1 MAEKSSSIR
10 LLIGRSW
17 VRIPPGLHNK
27 YNWEIIL
34 DNNPDKLIPESG
46 KIAISSVVWILDN
59 SKAWCN
65 MVRHIVDEHIPQKI
79 WWKATYVMLNLIQH
93 LKQNNRD
100 SSSNYAKM
108 LRNYNSSLNSEIQN
122 NKTYKI
128 MQIKKGALFY

>member
-1 MAEKSSSIR
+1 
-10 LLIGRSW
+10 
-17 VRIPPGLHNK
+17 
-27 YNWEIIL
+27 
-34 DNNPDKLIPESG
+34 
-46 KIAISSVVWILDN
+46 
-59 SKAWCN
+59 